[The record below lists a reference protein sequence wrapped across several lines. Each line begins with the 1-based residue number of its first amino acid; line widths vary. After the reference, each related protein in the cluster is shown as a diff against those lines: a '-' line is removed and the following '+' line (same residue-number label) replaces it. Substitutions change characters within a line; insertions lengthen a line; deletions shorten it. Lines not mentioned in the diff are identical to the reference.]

1 MSNPGSNMS
10 SAVDAEIAEFRAI
23 QESMGKLRSDQ
34 QVLMQQHTENEMVKE
49 ELDRLNSDSCVYKK
63 VGPVLMKHDLDEA
76 KQTVSKRL
84 EFISNELEKVSDKI
98 SAKERLAE
106 SSARKIQE
114 MQKAMQAAAAEAVQQ
129 IKANS

>member
-1 MSNPGSNMS
+1 MS

-84 EFISNELEKVSDKI
+84 EFISNELEKVSEKI

>member
-1 MSNPGSNMS
+1 MS

-23 QESMGKLRSDQ
+23 QQSMGKLRSDQ

-49 ELDRLNSDSCVYKK
+49 ELDRLNGDSCVYKK

-84 EFISNELEKVSDKI
+84 EFIANELEKVSDKI

-129 IKANS
+129 IKANG

>member
-1 MSNPGSNMS
+1 MS

>member
-1 MSNPGSNMS
+1 MS

-84 EFISNELEKVSDKI
+84 EFISNELEKVSEKV

-114 MQKAMQAAAAEAVQQ
+114 MQKAMQVAAAEAVQQ

>member
-1 MSNPGSNMS
+1 MS

-49 ELDRLNSDSCVYKK
+49 ELDRLNGDSCVYKK

-84 EFISNELEKVSDKI
+84 EFIANELEKVSDKI

-129 IKANS
+129 IKANG

>member
-49 ELDRLNSDSCVYKK
+49 ELDRLNGDSCVYKK

-84 EFISNELEKVSDKI
+84 EFIANELEKVSDKI

-129 IKANS
+129 IKANG